1 MQVARIV
8 KGIMRDAVRMSVAC
22 LFSFTLQ
29 TTTRQTTVPTV
40 NAQTSVEM
48 TLTDAGISPSS
59 MSASKDQ
66 PVSIHVVNR
75 GTKTHNLVIPAFYI
89 FTSNLNPGSDTFVR
103 FSPDKTG
110 TFPYYSDTGG
120 KPEPGIHGSITVR

>member
-1 MQVARIV
+1 MQVTRIV
-8 KGIMRDAVRMSVAC
+8 EGITRDAVRICIVC
-22 LFSFTLQ
+22 LLSATLQ
-29 TTTRQTTVPTV
+29 TAVVTA

-48 TLTDAGISPSS
+48 TLTDTGISPSS
-59 MSASKDQ
+59 MSAVKDQ

-75 GTKTHNLVIPAFYI
+75 GTQTHNLVIPAFYI
-89 FTSNLNPGSDTFVR
+89 FTSNLQPGSDTFVR

-120 KPEPGIHGSITVR
+120 EPEPGLRGSITVR